1 MTSRHV
7 QKPSQSTIGRRD
19 KPSRICAAVSAFA
32 ICLSGSCW
40 PQAPSSQRQS
50 ESQSASP
57 AYTLHT
63 RSNLVI
69 EDVIVTDGNHNP
81 VHNLKASDFTVIE
94 DGHPQHIRSFEEHTT
109 SSASPLTPVSMPRTA
124 PGIFTNF
131 FPAPQNGPVNILLL
145 DT

>member
-7 QKPSQSTIGRRD
+7 RKPSQSTIGQHSI
-19 KPSRICAAVSAFA
+19 PSRICAAVSAFA
-32 ICLSGSCW
+32 VCLSGSGW
-40 PQAPSSQRQS
+40 SQTPNSQQPS

-63 RSNLVI
+63 RSNLVV

-94 DGHPQHIRSFEEHTT
+94 DGSPQHIRSFEEHTT
-109 SSASPLTPVSMPRTA
+109 TSTTPARTITMPRTA

-131 FPAPQNGPVNILLL
+131 SPAPQDGPVNI
-145 DT
+145 